1 MEILNCT
8 FVFYSDSIKVKFKP
22 QNSRMEKKLALSA
35 DKEEILLKEDKEG
48 NHSSKTAIT
57 IKNM

>member
-1 MEILNCT
+1 MLSYIWLFCTYEISLQ
-8 FVFYSDSIKVKFKP
+8 P
-22 QNSRMEKKLALSA
+22 QKSRIENKLALSA